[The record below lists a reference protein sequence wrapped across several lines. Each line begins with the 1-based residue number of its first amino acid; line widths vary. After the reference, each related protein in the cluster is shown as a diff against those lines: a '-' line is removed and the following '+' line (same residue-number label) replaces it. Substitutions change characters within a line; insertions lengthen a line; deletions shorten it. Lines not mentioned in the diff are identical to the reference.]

1 MFAGLSLETAKP
13 VITPNFTHRM
23 PKKFC
28 KCFHFIRLHVFFFF
42 LAKAFR
48 PKQVIYINTDPPIA
62 FVIKGENTGAFII

>member
-1 MFAGLSLETAKP
+1 MFAGLSLKTAKP

-23 PKKFC
+23 PKKF
-28 KCFHFIRLHVFFFF
+28 FISFDYMSFFF

-62 FVIKGENTGAFII
+62 FVIKGENTRAFII